1 MSFTNIELHTSSIDT
16 GLVTIMHHMVQDT
29 VKPASRI
36 RRIKK
41 LCNLQ

>member
-1 MSFTNIELHTSSIDT
+1 MPFTNIELHTSSIDT
-16 GLVTIMHHMVQDT
+16 GLVT

-41 LCNLQ
+41 VCNLQ